1 MFKYDFLFIEFL
13 KMQMSTFFTELM
25 SYNGMLL
32 HTNIYMT
39 ADLPE
44 PVTILDCVNECF
56 NVQSLNCE
64 LFVFQN
70 DTCYLGRAG
79 VSNGTSPFSND
90 SIPIYTK
97 FSKFC
102 NVNNFLFLPVKHRS

>member
-1 MFKYDFLFIEFL
+1 
-13 KMQMSTFFTELM
+13 MQMSTFFTELM